1 VLEIGQKGIIDNTE
15 YTVTGIIIRKY
26 GTSIFWREYY
36 LKDTKGK
43 DAFLSESDGHWTFL
57 HTINA
62 MDVKKMNGKAMELH
76 GRNYSWYETTE
87 CTIHAAAGF
96 FEDKLDFGLAT
107 YKEYVNGLR

>member
-1 VLEIGQKGIIDNTE
+1 LLEIGQKGIIDNTE

-62 MDVKKMNGKAMELH
+62 MDVKKK
-76 GRNYSWYETTE
+76 TE
-87 CTIHAAAGF
+87 KQWNCTEEISAGT
-96 FEDKLDFGLAT
+96 KLQNAPFMLQQVFLKINWISDWQHT
-107 YKEYVNGLR
+107 KNM